1 MQGDVLQAF
10 LELEDIICHDDEL
23 SQLCFAHL
31 SLSDQTGPGMW
42 LQLLPPYVSTVQW
55 DVGPVDA
62 VRIIVSDSLIYR
74 VQLLFPV
81 VKTVETGFLK
91 LEADS
96 LKTMLNILLPS
107 SGYAFCPGIPQKDY
121 DDMFSVIRYD
131 PKHLRKTVVGNQ
143 ERINADTCNVW
154 FQSTPGFT
162 LLEDHT
168 LSSPM
173 CSPCKKLYK
182 RLKDAAQSAVLLTPE
197 EKSKRVKPQSNF
209 PVAHLSPASQK
220 LKKQL
225 KRSEKHILVKKL
237 NFAQQKASE
246 SADCSCLYTKCIG

>member
-1 MQGDVLQAF
+1 MQV
-10 LELEDIICHDDEL
+10 
-23 SQLCFAHL
+23 
-31 SLSDQTGPGMW
+31 
-42 LQLLPPYVSTVQW
+42 
-55 DVGPVDA
+55 
-62 VRIIVSDSLIYR
+62 
-74 VQLLFPV
+74 LFPV

-91 LEADS
+91 SEASS
-96 LKTMLNILLPS
+96 LKTMFNILLPS

-131 PKHLRKTVVGNQ
+131 PRHLRKTKVGNQ
-143 ERINADTCNVW
+143 ERIDADTCNVW
-154 FQSTPGFT
+154 FQSTPCFT

-173 CSPCKKLYK
+173 CSPCKKLVYK
-182 RLKDAAQSAVLLTPE
+182 RLKDEAQSAVLLTPE
-197 EKSKRVKPQSNF
+197 EKSKRVQPQPNF

-246 SADCSCLYTKCIG
+246 SADCSCLYSKCIGLYVF